1 MSDQMQIWIWA
12 AFIVCVIAYLCCV
25 KSLFSY
31 LKAHHPATWMALGSP
46 TLFLN
51 NSIRNNWV
59 FLKFLFSREQ
69 GGGDPGVVNR
79 AIAIRILLLVSV
91 LLMAVVIFS
100 KEIPWAARG

>member
-12 AFIVCVIAYLCCV
+12 AFVVCVIAYLCCV

-31 LKAHHPATWMALGSP
+31 LKAHHPATWMSLGSP

-59 FLKFLFSREQ
+59 LLKFLFSREQ
-69 GGGDPGVVNR
+69 GRDPGVVNR